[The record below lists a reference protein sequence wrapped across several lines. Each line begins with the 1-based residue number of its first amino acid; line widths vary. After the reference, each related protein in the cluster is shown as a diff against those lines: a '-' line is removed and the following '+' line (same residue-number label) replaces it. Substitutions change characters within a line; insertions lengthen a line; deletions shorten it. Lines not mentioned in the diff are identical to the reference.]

1 MQNRKKCLLL
11 KVTYLCSRVGSGR
24 GNTAVV
30 VAVLGHPDVTLLS
43 PDGVPGVLHDPV
55 VARGGRII
63 IITSII
69 ISPGIIITSII
80 ITGIIIITPW
90 VLIIITG
97 IIISSFI
104 IITPQQQFA
113 ASGGRGSITDN
124 GYTVVELGG
133 RASGFVVDTAG
144 VHLERWVGSINGD
157 RDGSSGGGGSLESAF
172 VTLGDSSD
180 ITTNVGFVKVALTIL
195 SSVRIGIL
203 SVKTTSR
210 DNVLEC
216 IIHKTTVATHV
227 SIGARAVNKLLL
239 SKRSELAALGEV
251 GTFGGSDSTES
262 PAGSA
267 LTLILN
273 GGHVSLGSPVNG
285 GRVVLEFLLD
295 GVLGLI
301 NSDGGSQVSLPFL
314 TVQVSKLVGT
324 EFERHLAGLGQL
336 VVGVDQFH
344 VVTESGVLGVEL
356 VGGGVVLAV
365 SLHPVHEVLLLGL
378 QVGALG
384 NGSKAHKGVE
394 NCGGFHC

>member
-55 VARGGRII
+55 VARGG
-63 IITSII
+63 SI
-69 ISPGIIITSII
+69 IIITSII
-80 ITGIIIITPW
+80 ITGIIIISP
-90 VLIIITG
+90 G
-97 IIISSFI
+97 IISSFI

-124 GYTVVELGG
+124 GYTVVELGR

-172 VTLGDSSD
+172 VTLGNSSE
-180 ITTNVGFVKVALTIL
+180 
-195 SSVRIGIL
+195 RIGIL

-227 SIGARAVNKLLL
+227 S
-239 SKRSELAALGEV
+239 
-251 GTFGGSDSTES
+251 
-262 PAGSA
+262 
-267 LTLILN
+267 
-273 GGHVSLGSPVNG
+273 
-285 GRVVLEFLLD
+285 
-295 GVLGLI
+295 
-301 NSDGGSQVSLPFL
+301 
-314 TVQVSKLVGT
+314 
-324 EFERHLAGLGQL
+324 
-336 VVGVDQFH
+336 
-344 VVTESGVLGVEL
+344 
-356 VGGGVVLAV
+356 
-365 SLHPVHEVLLLGL
+365 
-378 QVGALG
+378 
-384 NGSKAHKGVE
+384 
-394 NCGGFHC
+394 

>member
-55 VARGGRII
+55 VARGA
-63 IITSII
+63 
-69 ISPGIIITSII
+69 
-80 ITGIIIITPW
+80 GIIIITPW

-172 VTLGDSSD
+172 VTLGNISESSD

-227 SIGARAVNKLLL
+227 SIGPRAVNKLLL

-301 NSDGGSQVSLPFL
+301 N
-314 TVQVSKLVGT
+314 
-324 EFERHLAGLGQL
+324 
-336 VVGVDQFH
+336 
-344 VVTESGVLGVEL
+344 
-356 VGGGVVLAV
+356 
-365 SLHPVHEVLLLGL
+365 
-378 QVGALG
+378 
-384 NGSKAHKGVE
+384 
-394 NCGGFHC
+394 

>member
-43 PDGVPGVLHDPV
+43 PDGVPGVIHDPV
-55 VARGGRII
+55 VARGG
-63 IITSII
+63 SI
-69 ISPGIIITSII
+69 IIITSII
-80 ITGIIIITPW
+80 ITGIIIISP
-90 VLIIITG
+90 G
-97 IIISSFI
+97 IISSFI

-124 GYTVVELGG
+124 GYTVVELGR

-227 SIGARAVNKLLL
+227 STGARAVNKLLL

-324 EFERHLAGLGQL
+324 EFERLLAGLGQL